1 MYIYIY
7 IYIYIYKLDAVSKCL
22 RVLGIREAVGCS
34 VPSEARALLRA
45 SRVPKTRRH
54 FDTASH

>member
-1 MYIYIY
+1 MVMKCK
-7 IYIYIYKLDAVSKCL
+7 YKLDAVSKCL
-22 RVLGIREAVGCS
+22 RVLGTREALGCS